1 MTGLT
6 LAAVL
11 TVTVVSPWPSWI
23 HILSS
28 ETLPEIPPLIDPK
41 PSDLFTGETSAAAA
55 DFDTFASSG
64 EPPEFDSLPQF
75 KGDMLLDGATP
86 LPNDQATMPSNHEAD
101 GLSKQTPEIRWQPYA
116 VGVIL
121 FALAIGVLRFVIGWI
136 AVRRQVARSCLLTEA
151 SLVKRCRNLCIQ
163 LGCGRAVELRES
175 DELSTAATV
184 GWRRA
189 IILLPSSWTTWTVD
203 EQQAVLA
210 HELAH
215 VARNHF
221 VSWLIAQ
228 TGLVLHFYHPL
239 LHWLASRLRLEQEFE
254 ADALAA
260 QITGGSRPYLE
271 TLARLA
277 LHQDEAPVSWP
288 ARAFLPTRRTLLRRI
303 DMLRDSRQTW
313 KPSTI
318 TRTIAVMLLLT
329 GAVFAA
335 GVRSP
340 APVSIEADESSV
352 VSSNDVPVTLNEL
365 PVEDSSPA
373 NAAVSPPSRRIVQ
386 ADEPTP
392 QEDENKEEG
401 QPQPNATQQRLVD
414 EIKKL
419 GGSFELAPD
428 TKDWVLQR
436 VDLNN
441 TAATDE
447 TLKLIG
453 EEQSLHRL
461 SLATTKITDAGL
473 DHLKNLKN
481 LQTLGLSG
489 TSISDE
495 GLRKLAPLVSLT
507 HIDLTQCNVTGEALV
522 ALAHQPLSMLEM
534 NRTQANDRGLLVISR
549 IPPTVSHLFL
559 QKTQVSDKG
568 LSHLGKLTHLRSLV
582 LSETNVTDE
591 GLRHLANLR
600 ELRSL
605 YLKGTVIQGPGVEHL
620 KDLPHLASIDLSE
633 TQIND
638 AVLKDLM
645 AIPTLV
651 AVQLQE
657 TNVTIAGVREFWRV
671 YPRMH
676 ISDVDAFP
684 PGDPEEARLLL
695 RGAADDAIRSRQ
707 ASEANPSESMASKIY
722 QAFKRREEQGKSF
735 HFEWIQ
741 TIIDDRGTETMDDD
755 VTCSTQSALAIDGE
769 KVAYAYTG
777 LRRLPAGTTDDD
789 HEDRS
794 KWQMIKVAYQARFD
808 GQTERSLFEYP
819 GSDREPVAFSRP
831 ASMCSSVNVRYC
843 LPIVH
848 TFRLLNPA
856 MGNLDWTKVE
866 VSPDAEV
873 IDGHTCILFKTVVH
887 NENSPDFI
895 QQWFVDPS
903 RDFVVLRHVEA
914 QEGKPP
920 AIEADIQY
928 VADAQHGWI
937 PSTWKIR
944 VNMGGQSETVTA
956 EVILNKINP
965 EIPDKEFT
973 IEFPEGVPGVSR
985 NDAAPDE
992 SIASTTADSPSSR
1005 LTAQTDR
1012 PASTG
1017 DQEQRPE
1024 KPEPDSAQDRLIDE
1038 IERLGGSFDV
1048 DPDSDDGVVYGI
1060 NLFNTE
1066 ATDDTLKLLS
1076 DQRGLRWLSLSKTKI
1091 TDEGLRHL
1099 SHLRKLYYLDLSHT
1113 NISGQG
1119 LEYLK
1124 GFPDLESVD
1133 LSQTGATDVALKYLM
1148 SMPKITDGRNGA
1160 LSAEGN
1166 NFTVASIR
1174 EFWRAYPRVRFNDMD
1189 WSRVGDAEEALLL
1202 LRETA
1207 NELIR
1212 ERDEEIRKHAET
1224 EGHEI
1229 FEALRQREERIRS
1242 FRFEW
1247 KQTIVN
1253 HLGTE
1258 TEEDDIVC
1266 SQQSSL
1272 AVDGQ
1277 KVAYAKSGTEP
1288 VAKGSSDDLLLGKP
1302 QQWETRAMSFQHR
1315 FDGLIGRATTSYPDT
1330 GIVEPPYLRPAGN
1343 CSATEITDTQPI
1355 VHNLRAL
1362 NPAMW
1367 NIDWTKVKVSSE
1379 ATEIDGQAC
1388 LAIRTLREGVPTSI
1402 QTWFVDPS
1410 RDFVVV
1416 RYTRQREGQ
1425 PPSSVIDIDFTKDE
1439 KHGWL
1444 PASWRISILRSGG
1457 HTKTVTAQVSK
1468 YEINTEIPDEE
1479 FTIEF
1484 PEGVRAN

>member
-1 MTGLT
+1 
-6 LAAVL
+6 
-11 TVTVVSPWPSWI
+11 
-23 HILSS
+23 
-28 ETLPEIPPLIDPK
+28 
-41 PSDLFTGETSAAAA
+41 
-55 DFDTFASSG
+55 
-64 EPPEFDSLPQF
+64 
-75 KGDMLLDGATP
+75 
-86 LPNDQATMPSNHEAD
+86 
-101 GLSKQTPEIRWQPYA
+101 A

-136 AVRRQVARSCLLTEA
+136 AVHRQVARSRPLAEV
-151 SLVKRCRNLCIQ
+151 SLAERCRTLIKQ
-163 LGCGRAVELRES
+163 LGCGRAVALRES

-184 GWRRA
+184 GWRRP
-189 IILLPSSWTTWTVD
+189 IILLPSSWTTWTAD

-277 LHQDEAPVSWP
+277 LHQDEASVSWP

-318 TRTIAVMLLLT
+318 TRTIAVTLLLT

-340 APVSIEADESSV
+340 APSTSAADESSI
-352 VSSNDVPVTLNEL
+352 VSSNDVPPTLNEL

-373 NAAVSPPSRRIVQ
+373 NAAVSPPSRLIVQ

-419 GGSFELAPD
+419 GGSYQLDPD
-428 TKDWVLQR
+428 SDDWVLR
-436 VDLNN
+436 EVDLNR
-441 TAATDE
+441 TDATDE
-447 TLKLIG
+447 TLKFIG
-453 EEQSLHRL
+453 EEQSLRRL
-461 SLATTKITDAGL
+461 SLAMTKITDAGL

-481 LQTLGLSG
+481 LETLGLFG
-489 TSISDE
+489 TAISDV
-495 GLRKLAPLVSLT
+495 GLRKLAPLVSLA
-507 HIDLTQCNVTGEALV
+507 HIDLTQCNVTGEGLLALTH
-522 ALAHQPLSMLEM
+522 LPLTMLEM
-534 NRTQANDRGLLVISR
+534 NRTQANDRSLLVISR
-549 IPPTVSHLFL
+549 IPSVSHLFL

-568 LSHLGKLTHLRSLV
+568 LSHLSKLPHLQSLV
-582 LSETNVTDE
+582 LSETNVTDD
-591 GLRHLANLR
+591 GLRHLANLI
-600 ELRSL
+600 ELRSINL
-605 YLKGTVIQGPGVEHL
+605 RGTVITGLGLEHL
-620 KDLPHLASIDLSE
+620 TNLPALASIDLSQ
-633 TQIND
+633 TKIND
-638 AVLKDLM
+638 EVLKDLM
-645 AIPTLV
+645 TTPNLV
-651 AVQLQE
+651 AVQLQG
-657 TNVTIAGVREFWRV
+657 TNVTLAGIREFWRV
-671 YPRMH
+671 YPNMH
-676 ISDVDAFP
+676 ISDVDEFP
-684 PGDPEEARLLL
+684 PGDPEEADLLL
-695 RGAADDAIRSRQ
+695 RKTADEVLRKREHAARRHAQ
-707 ASEANPSESMASKIY
+707 TEGLPIY
-722 QAFKRREEQGKSF
+722 EAFKRREEQVRSLR
-735 HFEWIQ
+735 FEWKQ
-741 TIIDDRGTETMDDD
+741 TIVEDRGTESEEDDI
-755 VTCSTQSALAIDGE
+755 TCPQDCSLSIDGE
-769 KVAYAYTG
+769 KAAYAYSG
-777 LRRLPAGTTDDD
+777 LRMLRQDDD
-789 HEDRS
+789 ENAFELRPERKQVRMS
-794 KWQMIKVAYQARFD
+794 YQDRFD
-808 GQTERSLFEYP
+808 GLTDRSLYVYP
-819 GSDREPVAFSRP
+819 DSDRGPVAISRP
-831 ASMCSSVNVRYC
+831 ASMCSSINVSYN
-843 LPIVH
+843 LPIIY
-848 TFRLLNPA
+848 TYRLMNPS
-856 MGNLDWTKVE
+856 MGNVDWTDVE
-866 VSPDAEV
+866 VSPDTVEV
-873 IDGHTCILFKTVVH
+873 DGRSCIVFKTVQRY
-887 NENSPDFI
+887 ENGLDWV
-895 QQWFVDPS
+895 QRWFVDPA
-903 RDFVVLRHVEA
+903 RDYVLVRYTS
-914 QEGKPP
+914 GRKGRPFN
-920 AIEADIQY
+920 IEVDINYAADPE
-928 VADAQHGWI
+928 HGWV
-937 PSTWKIR
+937 PSRWKNR
-944 VNMGGQSETVTA
+944 EELGDGQFETITVEVTKY
-956 EVILNKINP
+956 ELNPK
-965 EIPDKEFT
+965 IPDKEFT

-992 SIASTTADSPSSR
+992 SIASTAADSPSSG
-1005 LTAQTDR
+1005 LNAQTDR

-1017 DQEQRPE
+1017 DQEQKPE
-1024 KPEPDSAQDRLIDE
+1024 NPEPDTAQKELIDE

-1060 NLFNTE
+1060 NLFKTE

-1076 DQRGLRWLSLSKTKI
+1076 DQRDLRWLSLSKTGI

-1253 HLGTE
+1253 NLGTE

-1288 VAKGSSDDLLLGKP
+1288 VAKDSSDDLLLGKP

-1315 FDGLIGRATTSYPDT
+1315 FDGLIDRATTSYPDT
-1330 GIVEPPYLRPAGN
+1330 GIVEPPYLSPAGN

-1367 NIDWTKVKVSSE
+1367 NIDWTQVEVSSE
-1379 ATEIDGQAC
+1379 VTEIGGRKC
-1388 LAIRTLREGVPTSI
+1388 LAIRTIREGFPTSI

-1425 PPSSVIDIDFTKDE
+1425 PPTSVIDIDFTKDSE
-1439 KHGWL
+1439 HGWI
-1444 PASWRISILRSGG
+1444 PSGWTISILRSGG
-1457 HTKTVTAQVSK
+1457 HTTITTAEVTK
-1468 YEINTEIPDEE
+1468 YEINTEIPDKE

-1484 PEGVRAN
+1484 PEGVQAN